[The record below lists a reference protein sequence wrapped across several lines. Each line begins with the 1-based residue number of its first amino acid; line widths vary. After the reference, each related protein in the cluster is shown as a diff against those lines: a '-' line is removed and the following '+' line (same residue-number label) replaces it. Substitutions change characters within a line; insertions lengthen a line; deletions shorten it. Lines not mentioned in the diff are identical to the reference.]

1 MPPGNNGNNNTG
13 RENFVDKSTK
23 KINSRPTVL
32 RTFSSDMAEAIKSG
46 EASVVKIAMAE
57 QKKKTAEYENFS
69 PASRKNKAFIAG
81 SSVLVALGI
90 IAVGYYF
97 LYMRKDA
104 TPKVTDST
112 PQIQSLVYADE
123 NKGYDVTGLLKNQVQ
138 TMIKNDVEKVTLKDG
153 GVLYMYFITKSGDVA
168 TKLGAQAFFTTV
180 ASSIPGRASR
190 SLQNE
195 FMVGVHKGVSSG
207 ANTPFMLLN
216 TSDYDNMYAG
226 LLEWEKKMVDDF
238 FTMFDI
244 SVSGERAYLL
254 AKPFQDTTIRNID
267 VRTLLDKDG
276 KTILLYGFVNQNTV
290 IITTT
295 QETFAEIMTRY
306 NASRIR
312 R

>member
-1 MPPGNNGNNNTG
+1 
-13 RENFVDKSTK
+13 
-23 KINSRPTVL
+23 
-32 RTFSSDMAEAIKSG
+32 
-46 EASVVKIAMAE
+46 
-57 QKKKTAEYENFS
+57 
-69 PASRKNKAFIAG
+69 
-81 SSVLVALGI
+81 
-90 IAVGYYF
+90 
-97 LYMRKDA
+97 
-104 TPKVTDST
+104 
-112 PQIQSLVYADE
+112 
-123 NKGYDVTGLLKNQVQ
+123 
-138 TMIKNDVEKVTLKDG
+138 
-153 GVLYMYFITKSGDVA
+153 
-168 TKLGAQAFFTTV
+168 
-180 ASSIPGRASR
+180 
-190 SLQNE
+190 
-195 FMVGVHKGVSSG
+195 
-207 ANTPFMLLN
+207 MLLN